1 MLHPQSSNRVPTLL
15 NPAKQHFE
23 HLKLPNAQPDLMAAQ
38 RYRDEAQTL
47 VGQGPEADELRK
59 KIDVLTKRMDF

>member
-1 MLHPQSSNRVPTLL
+1 MLLLQSSNRAPTLVNL
-15 NPAKQHFE
+15 AKQHFE
-23 HLKLPNAQPDLMAAQ
+23 HQKMPNAQPDLMATQ

-59 KIDVLTKRMDF
+59 KFDVLTKRMDF